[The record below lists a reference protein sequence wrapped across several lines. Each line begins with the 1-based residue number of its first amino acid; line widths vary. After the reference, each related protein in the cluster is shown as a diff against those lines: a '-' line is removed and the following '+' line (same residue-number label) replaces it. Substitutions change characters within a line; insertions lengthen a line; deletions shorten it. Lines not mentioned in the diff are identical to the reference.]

1 MLSPGDI
8 NTKKFEKSAFGYR
21 IDDVDQYLSMVAE
34 EYAKI
39 LHENDE
45 LEKKIVVL
53 ADKLEEYRQQESS
66 LSAALLGA
74 QKMGDKL
81 ISDAKEQ
88 VANIIGEAN
97 ARAAK
102 IIENAQREVSR
113 ERTELIR
120 VQREIAAFKS
130 KLLAMYTSQMDM
142 IRALPDADRPRNE
155 QPEPAQPQE
164 KPAKF
169 VYSDVQEVED
179 VHPIDHPERMPERMK
194 FEDSPEPAFAEPTRQ
209 AEPQPEPPKFTQ
221 PEQPPKFAQP
231 EPQRPTTAP
240 KGFVPNLADDEIAES
255 SYHTPPVAPAKTKK
269 PMMGIDIPFEKDA
282 ADDIPLAADQP
293 SSKFGELKFGAG
305 YDLTRDSG
313 FGMGKRKKR

>member
-21 IDDVDQYLSMVAE
+21 IDDVDQYLFTVAE

-53 ADKLEEYRQQESS
+53 ADKLEEYREQEGS

-88 VANIIGEAN
+88 VAKIIGEAN
-97 ARAAK
+97 TRAAK
-102 IIENAQREVSR
+102 IVENAQREVSR
-113 ERTELIR
+113 ERAELVR
-120 VQREIAAFKS
+120 VQQEIATFKS
-130 KLLAMYTSQMDM
+130 KLIAMYTSQMDM
-142 IRALPDADRPRNE
+142 IRALPDANRPRQE
-155 QPEPAQPQE
+155 QPAAQPAE

-169 VYSDVQEVED
+169 VYSDVQEVKE
-179 VHPIDHPERMPERMK
+179 VTPAEPERMAFDDM
-194 FEDSPEPAFAEPTRQ
+194 PEPAFAEPQRPS
-209 AEPQPEPPKFTQ
+209 APEPE
-221 PEQPPKFAQP
+221 PEQPRYTQPKQQP
-231 EPQRPTTAP
+231 ANKP
-240 KGFVPNLADDEIAES
+240 KGFVPNLADDDIADSAYREPAVS
-255 SYHTPPVAPAKTKK
+255 PPKSKK
-269 PMMGIDIPFEKDA
+269 AVFGMDIPFEENT
-282 ADDIPLAADQP
+282 ADDIPLAADQQ

-305 YDLTRDSG
+305 YDLNRDGG